1 MSHVNIK
8 QFLTVLAAMG
18 LLLVVSSCQNDASL
32 DSQFSLDE
40 LRTDAFAVVD
50 YYDVDANIQDATIDA
65 NLSMNPVFKTSSG
78 FRRHAGYRGGKG
90 GHLGQ
95 ILRQLGIT
103 EEQGAGIKEL
113 VKAHR
118 ESVKASF
125 EALRA
130 VNQDIIDDAKSKRK
144 EILDAMRIGTITR
157 EEAKEQLK
165 AFSQSKREAIA
176 NNPESAPHIEAIC
189 SAKVALFESIRTLFA
204 GSQQS
209 GWDDWVAGL
218 EGICF
223 GS

>member
-1 MSHVNIK
+1 M
-8 QFLTVLAAMG
+8 
-18 LLLVVSSCQNDASL
+18 
-32 DSQFSLDE
+32 
-40 LRTDAFAVVD
+40 
-50 YYDVDANIQDATIDA
+50 
-65 NLSMNPVFKTSSG
+65 
-78 FRRHAGYRGGKG
+78 
-90 GHLGQ
+90 
-95 ILRQLGIT
+95 
-103 EEQGAGIKEL
+103 

-118 ESVKASF
+118 ESVKPSF

-130 VNQDIIDDAKSKRK
+130 VNQDIIDDAKSKRR
-144 EILDAMRIGTITR
+144 EILDEMRNGTITR

-189 SAKVALFESIRTLFA
+189 SAKVALFESIRTRFD